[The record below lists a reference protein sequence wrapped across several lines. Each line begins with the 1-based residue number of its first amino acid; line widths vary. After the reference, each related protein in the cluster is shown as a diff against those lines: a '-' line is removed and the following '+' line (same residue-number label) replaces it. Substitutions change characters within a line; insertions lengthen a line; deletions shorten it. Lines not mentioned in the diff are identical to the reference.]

1 MILNNPV
8 PAAGF
13 AQPRGMALVNGERV
27 AGLKAFE
34 VDNNSYFQADTF
46 RLTLALSAQPVNRGF
61 DFWAAQTTVQVE
73 LLAGFPG
80 NPDNFTRTDL
90 TSWLTGWA
98 DDIEV
103 DPIAD
108 EVVLTGRDKTSLLV
122 DTKKAIAFTNKR
134 SSDIATQIATTMGLS
149 ADVDPT
155 TKFPGTVS
163 NTLMQMVNDR
173 GTYWDVLT
181 KLAQI
186 EQYNVYV
193 AGNTLFFKKAQAVK
207 DQYVL
212 RYQPPGPE
220 AWAQVNAVSLRFS
233 RNLSVA
239 RGTKVTVLSWNQKT
253 GQALPPAVAQRA
265 RVKNATT
272 AKSGS
277 NGLPTAEYTFIFPN
291 LTPQQAQDRAN
302 SLVQDISQ
310 HEVNVSADMPGDDL
324 LTTNVAVK
332 VVGTNSA
339 FDQIY
344 YPASIRRS
352 YSWDEGYRMSL
363 RARNFSPESQLS

>member
-1 MILNNPV
+1 MIVNNPV
-8 PAAGF
+8 PVAGF

-27 AGLKAFE
+27 AGLKSFE
-34 VDNNSYFQADTF
+34 VDNNSFFQADTF
-46 RLTLALSAQPVNRGF
+46 RLSLALSAQPATRGF

-73 LLAGFPG
+73 LLAGFPA
-80 NPDNFTRTDL
+80 NPDNFTRTEL

-108 EVVLTGRDKTSLLV
+108 EIVITGRDKTSLLV

-134 SSDIATQIATTMGLS
+134 SSDIATQIATIAGLS
-149 ADVDPT
+149 VDVDPT
-155 TKFPGTVS
+155 QAFTGTAAS
-163 NTLMQMVNDR
+163 TIMQMVNDR

-212 RYQPPGPE
+212 RYQPPGAA
-220 AWAQVNAVSLRFS
+220 AWAQVNAVSMRFS

-253 GQALPPAVAQRA
+253 GKQVSAVAQRA
-265 RVKNATT
+265 RVKNSTT
-272 AKSGS
+272 SKAGS

-302 SLVQDISQ
+302 ALVADISQ

-332 VVGTNSA
+332 VIGTNSA

-352 YSWDEGYRMSL
+352 YSWDEGYRMNV
-363 RARNFSPESQLS
+363 RARNYSPESQLS